1 MKQKRY
7 SNQSKIFRE
16 ITASKIQEQH
26 AAQFNFRRYE
36 GLCPATKTEYHTQQT
51 FFVFQDVLKT
61 SLAYQFFIFK
71 DVFRTPSRCRQ
82 HVFTKTN
89 VC

>member
-36 GLCPATKTEYHTQQT
+36 GLCPATKTEYHTQQP

-61 SLAYQFFIFK
+61 SLA
-71 DVFRTPSRCRQ
+71 
-82 HVFTKTN
+82 
-89 VC
+89 

>member
-61 SLAYQFFIFK
+61 SLA
-71 DVFRTPSRCRQ
+71 
-82 HVFTKTN
+82 
-89 VC
+89 